1 MNPADG
7 TLPATLST
15 KLVGIEA
22 TGLTKVFQDRRA
34 GDVVAACGIT
44 FSSFHGEVLG
54 LLGPNGA
61 GKTTTLRMLSTVL
74 RPTSGSAVI
83 AGHEILTD
91 AIGVRRSMGY
101 LSSSTGLYGRLTP
114 SETLE
119 YFGHLHGL
127 GGDALRERVGQLL
140 EAFGISE
147 FAGVRCE
154 KLSTGMKQK
163 VSIARTLIHDPPVL
177 ILDEPTL
184 GLDILAAST
193 MIRFIEDC
201 RANGKCIIFSTHIM
215 SEVERLCDRIA
226 IIHKGQLC
234 AVGTLE
240 ELRQKTGHHYMEEIF
255 MSLVEARHS
264 EPGNGEQ
271 RIKNGE

>member
-1 MNPADG
+1 MTHPADEA
-7 TLPATLST
+7 LPAEALST
-15 KLVGIEA
+15 KAAGIEA
-22 TGLTKVFQDRRA
+22 AGLTKVFQDRRA
-34 GDVVAACGIT
+34 GDVVAANGLT
-44 FSSFHGEVLG
+44 FACFHGEVLG

-74 RPTSGSAVI
+74 KPTSGTAVV
-83 AGHEILTD
+83 AGHDILTD
-91 AIGVRRSMGY
+91 ALRVRRSMGY

-114 SETLE
+114 TETLE
-119 YFGHLHGL
+119 YFGRLHGL
-127 GGDALRERVGQLL
+127 GGETLKERVGQLL
-140 EAFGISE
+140 DAFKIRE

-201 RANGKCIIFSTHIM
+201 RAGGKCILFSTHIM

-226 IIHKGQLC
+226 ILHKGELR

-240 ELRQKTGHHYMEEIF
+240 ELRQRTGHHYMEEIF
-255 MSLVEARHS
+255 MSLVE
-264 EPGNGEQ
+264 G
-271 RIKNGE
+271 